1 MKLSGNASNY
11 ITFDILRP
19 YQSPRGGKLFF
30 ATILILPNFAI
41 FRGFWYGVG
50 QLHVQLLGNNS
61 RYWHETW
68 PKCLS

>member
-30 ATILILPNFAI
+30 ATIFILPNFAI
-41 FRGFWYGVG
+41 FRGFWYGVS
-50 QLHVQLLGNNS
+50 QLNVQLLGNNS
-61 RYWHETW
+61 RHCHETW